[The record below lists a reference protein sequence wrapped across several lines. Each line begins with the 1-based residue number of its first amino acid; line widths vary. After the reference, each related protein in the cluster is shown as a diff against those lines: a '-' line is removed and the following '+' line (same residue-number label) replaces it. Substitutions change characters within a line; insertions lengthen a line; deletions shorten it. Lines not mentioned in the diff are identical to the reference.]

1 MTSILKHYFKIFI
14 ASIVLTLIVGV
25 GVTWLIMHE
34 RSPEEPA
41 LLTVDYIKYNGFKE
55 IAGGGLIFQVNQEVV
70 PGTRDTI
77 TSYAAIIPDN
87 RDNPKF
93 YVIGMADVIPG
104 QGYRFIRVDVINKQV
119 EFDRWLEFIKPQEE

>member
-1 MTSILKHYFKIFI
+1 MTSLLKHYFKIFI
-14 ASIVLTLIVGV
+14 ASIILALIAGV
-25 GVTWLIMHE
+25 GITWLIMRE
-34 RSPEEPA
+34 KLPDEPA

-55 IAGGGLIFQVNQEVV
+55 ISSGGLIYQVNQEII
-70 PGTRDTI
+70 PNTRDTI

-104 QGYRFIRVDVINKQV
+104 QGYRFIRVDVINKQD
-119 EFDRWLEFIKPQEE
+119 EFDRWVEFIKPQEE